1 MGTQQQKP
9 TPDPGAREDARRQS
23 EGQGQS
29 AARQDQ
35 DTSQGS
41 ETLDDAL
48 QEDQR
53 DHSDNGRGHRGVLNR

>member
-1 MGTQQQKP
+1 MGTQPQNP
-9 TPDPGAREDARRQS
+9 TPDPGAREDAQRQRQ
-23 EGQGQS
+23 GQG
-29 AARQDQ
+29 AERQDQ